1 VLPALIGPALAGV
14 VAELATWRLVF
25 LSILVPVMAGAVLL
39 VPALRKLP
47 AAAAQ
52 GAGRRRLLNA
62 LQLAAG
68 AGLVLWAAG
77 MTSILVGLP
86 LGLVGIGLSAP
97 ALRALLPVGTF
108 LGRPGLPA
116 AVGVRGLLAFGFFG
130 CEALIPLG
138 LSTERGLPPSLV
150 GLSLTA
156 GALTWV
162 AGSWFQD
169 RAEARGHGGRGLR
182 VRIGL
187 GLVLVATAGVA
198 VVILSPLLPV
208 WLGVVAWAVAG
219 LRLMPAGRGGVKARH
234 GAQREAQERPD
245 AEPVREHRSTW

>member
-1 VLPALIGPALAGV
+1 
-14 VAELATWRLVF
+14 
-25 LSILVPVMAGAVLL
+25 
-39 VPALRKLP
+39 
-47 AAAAQ
+47 
-52 GAGRRRLLNA
+52 
-62 LQLAAG
+62 
-68 AGLVLWAAG
+68 
-77 MTSILVGLP
+77 
-86 LGLVGIGLSAP
+86 
-97 ALRALLPVGTF
+97 RALLPVGTF

-169 RAEARGHGGRGLR
+169 RAEARGHGGGGLR

-198 VVILSPLLPV
+198 VVILLPV
-208 WLGVVAWAVAG
+208 LPGGLGVVGWAGAGAGMGVAD
-219 LRLMPAGRGGVKARH
+219 AG
-234 GAQREAQERPD
+234 
-245 AEPVREHRSTW
+245 